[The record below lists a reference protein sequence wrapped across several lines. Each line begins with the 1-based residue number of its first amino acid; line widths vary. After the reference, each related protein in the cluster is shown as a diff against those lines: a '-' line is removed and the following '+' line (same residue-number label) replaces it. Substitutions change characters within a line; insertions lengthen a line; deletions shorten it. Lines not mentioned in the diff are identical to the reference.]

1 MRGVALAV
9 LIAGV
14 VLVGLLLF
22 RGGETYTVKA
32 RFINAAQLVKGNV
45 VDVGGTNAGLVK
57 DFELT
62 PDGQAEVE
70 IEVDERYAP
79 LRVGTRAQIRSAGQT
94 SVSGRYVQLM
104 LPPENEAGP
113 NIPDGGVIGSER
125 TTTNVDID
133 QFFSIFDPPT
143 RKAVQNFYKGGRR
156 QYEGRGEQGNRG
168 LMYLSPQLAASSRL
182 FEELRHEPPVLERF
196 VVDSSQFVT
205 ALSERRDSLAPLI
218 QNLNR
223 TTRAL
228 GSEKT
233 ALAEAIGYLPPFM
246 RRANTTYVNLRAT
259 LDELDPFVAASK
271 PVAKKLRPYLA
282 ELRPFARNARPTLRD
297 LSRIVRQPGADNDL
311 VELNRTLPPLA
322 RVALD
327 SSQRNGARRKAAFP
341 EISKALKDGAPLQAF
356 ARPYTPDLVG
366 WFDDFSHTGAYDAL
380 GGFSRSQ
387 VYFNLFNDGLPT
399 DEIGNLTGQVRDLN
413 AAIDGLTPLAGPGTP
428 ADGVAVPVPGGGTTV
443 MGVEVPSMVTPG
455 AARELLDRLSDLR
468 QGILDRLLTPLED
481 RGEEQN
487 VRQGQYRR
495 CPGAAEEA
503 APDGSNVFSE
513 AEQEALDCREDHRA
527 TGPIP

>member
-1 MRGVALAV
+1 MSSATPGRGETAKDGGGYAVRVIALGAMIAALVLVAL
-9 LIAGV
+9 
-14 VLVGLLLF
+14 LF
-22 RGGETYTVKA
+22 FGGGDAYTVKV

-57 DFELT
+57 DFALT

-79 LRVGTRAQIRSAGQT
+79 LRVGTRAQVRSAGQT

-104 LPPENEAGP
+104 LPPENEAGSD
-113 NIPDGGVIGSER
+113 IPDGGVIGTER

-156 QYEGRGEQGNRG
+156 QYEGRGEQANRG

-196 VVDSSQFVT
+196 LVDSSRFVT

-218 QNLNR
+218 ENLNR

-246 RRANTTYVNLRAT
+246 RRANTTYVNLRHT
-259 LDELDPFVAASK
+259 LDELDPFVEASK

-282 ELRPFARNARPTLRD
+282 ELRPFAREAVPTVRRLSDLARF
-297 LSRIVRQPGADNDL
+297 PGPRNDL
-311 VELNRTLPPLA
+311 FELQRTYPPLA
-322 RVALD
+322 DITL
-327 SSQRNGARRKAAFP
+327 NTKRRSMNYGTGSRSVGETRGAFP
-341 EISKALKDGAPLQAF
+341 ELVDAFKASTPILAHQ
-356 ARPYTPDLVG
+356 RPYTPDFVG
-366 WFDDFSHTGAYDAL
+366 WMDDFSHTGSYDAL
-380 GGFSRSQ
+380 GSWSKAQLYVNAFS
-387 VYFNLFNDGLPT
+387 FEDGLPT
-399 DEIGNLTGQVRDLN
+399 GDLIPPAQRGQVFKDIAN
-413 AAIDGLTPLAGPGTP
+413 
-428 ADGVAVPVPGGGTTV
+428 
-443 MGVEVPSMVTPG
+443 
-455 AARELLDRLSDLR
+455 LR
-468 QGILDRLLTPLED
+468 Q
-481 RGEEQN
+481 
-487 VRQGQYRR
+487 VKR

-503 APDGSNVFSE
+503 QPDGSNVYSE
-513 AEQEALDCREDHRA
+513 EQQRELDCVEDHRA
-527 TGPIP
+527 TGALD